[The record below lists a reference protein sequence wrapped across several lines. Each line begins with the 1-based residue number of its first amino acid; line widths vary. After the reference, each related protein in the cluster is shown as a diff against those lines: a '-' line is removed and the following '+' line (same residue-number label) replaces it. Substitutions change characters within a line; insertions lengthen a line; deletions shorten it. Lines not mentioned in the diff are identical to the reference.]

1 MYFFV
6 YGLMF
11 CFGNTNE
18 KGDNNMCKIL
28 TEIGGLTAYEL
39 LEKYSISLSPPID
52 IKKLVDNIG
61 IRLVRYDFSE
71 AEKAGNYP
79 QNSIIGAALSEK
91 DSLNILYATKMT
103 LNRIR
108 FTIAH
113 ELAHCCLHNDNLEI
127 NHLELRTDDNS
138 DRERDANIFAGE
150 LLIPYSSLMSIYNQ
164 LLKPSLSV
172 LAQIFQ
178 VSTSVMK
185 ARLNYLELR
194 FVDDSSDTL
203 QEG

>member
-1 MYFFV
+1 
-6 YGLMF
+6 
-11 CFGNTNE
+11 
-18 KGDNNMCKIL
+18 MCKIL
-28 TEIGGLTAYEL
+28 REIGGLTAYEL

-138 DRERDANIFAGE
+138 DRERDANIFTGE
-150 LLIPYSSLMSIYNQ
+150 LLVPYSSLITIYNQ

-178 VSTSVMK
+178 VSTNVMRE
-185 ARLNYLELR
+185 RLKYLELN
-194 FVDDSSDTL
+194 FADDSNSR
-203 QEG
+203 

>member
-28 TEIGGLTAYEL
+28 NEIGGLTAYEL

-138 DRERDANIFAGE
+138 DRE
-150 LLIPYSSLMSIYNQ
+150 
-164 LLKPSLSV
+164 
-172 LAQIFQ
+172 
-178 VSTSVMK
+178 
-185 ARLNYLELR
+185 
-194 FVDDSSDTL
+194 
-203 QEG
+203 